1 MSVKRVIIIED
12 EKEIAESMMDYLKLH
27 GFQVSTFESAED
39 FYSGFRPNYKGLYL
53 VDWNL
58 PGDSGLDIIKQIR
71 DTDKVSPIFIV
82 SAYSGTNEIIEGLRS
97 GADDYITKPFNY
109 EELLTRTENALTKF
123 KTINEQLL
131 TEGIKLLDE
140 AHSIIKDGQ
149 TVNLTSREYIIFKYL
164 YEKANQPVSRDD
176 LIGQFN
182 SEEMTSRNID
192 VHVFSLRKKIK
203 QVDLPIETVWGTGYK
218 LPIQIA

>member
-1 MSVKRVIIIED
+1 MKRVIIIED
-12 EKEIAESMMDYLKLH
+12 EKEIAESMTDYLKLH
-27 GFQVSTFESAED
+27 GFQVSAYNSAEN
-39 FYSGFRPNYKGLYL
+39 FYESFRPNFKGLYL

-58 PGDSGLDIIKQIR
+58 PGDSGLDIIRQIR
-71 DTDKVSPIFIV
+71 SRDKVSPIFIV
-82 SAYSGTNEIIEGLRS
+82 SAYSGASEIVEGLKS

-109 EELLTRTENALTKF
+109 EELLTRSDNALVKF
-123 KTINEQLL
+123 TSINEQLL

-149 TVNLTSREYIIFKYL
+149 TVNLTAREYIIFKFL
-164 YEKANQPVSRDD
+164 YQKANEPVSRED

-182 SEEMTSRNID
+182 NEEMTSRNID

-203 QVDLPIETVWGTGYK
+203 NVDLPIETVWGTGYK
-218 LPIQIA
+218 LPLQTA